1 MRKPLPFLPPSA
13 LLAGLSLAAA
23 AVAAATGGAAV
34 ADDHPSPRLKLA
46 ERTFSIGNVDSTP
59 LPVGGLELD
68 LYPLSARWLRGGIT
82 AAAGKGQGEM
92 SGSDVSLHYGLLG
105 VSGGVQYPAR
115 VTPFVEGNL
124 SGGLLEGS
132 LDSALA
138 VPGTSLSISGGSAV
152 TWIYGRGVDVG
163 AELYTVGRLYVSGAI
178 GWVRTTWHGPD
189 LAAMAEAPAAGFVFR
204 DYTADSVTFKLG
216 LGI

>member
-1 MRKPLPFLPPSA
+1 MRKTLPFLFTPA
-13 LLAGLSLAAA
+13 VLAGLSLAGAA
-23 AVAAATGGAAV
+23 AAAPL
-34 ADDHPSPRLKLA
+34 DDHPSPRLKLA

-82 AAAGKGQGEM
+82 AAAGKGQGQM
-92 SGSDVSLHYGLLG
+92 SGSDVSLRYGLLG
-105 VSGGVQYPAR
+105 VAGGLQYPAR
-115 VTPFVEGNL
+115 ITPFIEGNL
-124 SGGLLEGS
+124 AGGLLEGS
-132 LDSALA
+132 LDSAIA
-138 VPGTSLSISGGSAV
+138 IPGTSLSISGGSAV

-178 GWVRTTWHGPD
+178 GWLRTTWHGPD
-189 LAAMAEAPAAGFVFR
+189 VAAMAEAPAAGFVFR

>member
-1 MRKPLPFLPPSA
+1 V
-13 LLAGLSLAAA
+13 LAGLALAGSAAA
-23 AVAAATGGAAV
+23 APL
-34 ADDHPSPRLKLA
+34 DDHPSPRLKLA
-46 ERTFSIGNVDSTP
+46 ERTFSIGNVGSTP

-68 LYPLSARWLRGGIT
+68 FYPLSAAWLRGGIT

-105 VSGGVQYPAR
+105 VAGGLQYPAR
-115 VTPFVEGNL
+115 ITPFVEGNL

-132 LDSALA
+132 LDSAIA
-138 VPGTSLSISGGSAV
+138 IPGTSLSISGGSAV

-178 GWVRTTWHGPD
+178 GWLRTTWRGPD
-189 LAAMAEAPAAGFVFR
+189 VAAMAEAPAAGFVFR
-204 DYTADSVTFKLG
+204 DYTADSVTVKLG